1 MKLEYYNQGAS
12 GSAVATIEPAGPG
25 ASRLTI
31 SHVKAGA
38 DDGQGVALRFK
49 DFKDGTL
56 IEGTPDPAYA
66 MPLPGGR
73 IDDLVFNL
81 GDEVTNALVRNL
93 GSNNTICVEADGI
106 GDVRTLVAGELKLG
120 ADKPKAAPAQPF
132 ASAAPEAPQAAPAA
146 ATSAAP
152 VQKKGRGALIA
163 IIIAILLLLAIA
175 AFAAWWFLLRQPAA
189 DAAALP
195 DAAKQEQAALA
206 QDAQKA
212 DGNKA
217 GDQADVQD
225 QANAQGAGADA
236 ANAQDGSS
244 QQGSQGDQG
253 AANAQDQAQQPQQLQ
268 DQQAKGQ
275 QDQQAQDQQPQ
286 GSVVDGSAMGQNAN
300 AAKAASG
307 QAVGGQA
314 SGATGPCTVAA
325 NSDDQALLKGCLAT
339 KPSDQ
344 DLMGLAKDALSNK
357 RCDVGTRL
365 LTSLGRSGKQDFSL
379 YYAKLADPNT
389 RDASACIKKDA
400 ASAKYWY
407 QKALDA
413 GNSDEAKQA
422 LEKLK

>member
-12 GSAVATIEPAGPG
+12 GSAVATIESAGPG

-93 GSNNTICVEADGI
+93 GSNNTIWVEADGI
-106 GDVRTLVAGELKLG
+106 GDVRTLVAGELRLG

-217 GDQADVQD
+217 GDQA
-225 QANAQGAGADA
+225 NAQSSDAANA
-236 ANAQDGSS
+236 ANAQDGAA
-244 QQGSQGDQG
+244 QQGDQG
-253 AANAQDQAQQPQQLQ
+253 AAGTQDQAQHPRQPQ
-268 DQQAKGQ
+268 DQQS
-275 QDQQAQDQQPQ
+275 QDQQDKAQQPQ
-286 GSVVDGSAMGQNAN
+286 GGVADGSAMNQGANGGQAG
-300 AAKAASG
+300 SG

-339 KPSDQ
+339 NPSDQ

>member
-12 GSAVATIEPAGPG
+12 GSAVATIESAGPG

-93 GSNNTICVEADGI
+93 GSNNTIWVEADGI

-217 GDQADVQD
+217 GDQA
-225 QANAQGAGADA
+225 NAQSSDAANA
-236 ANAQDGSS
+236 ANAQDGAA
-244 QQGSQGDQG
+244 QQGDQG
-253 AANAQDQAQQPQQLQ
+253 AAGTQDQAQHPRQPQ
-268 DQQAKGQ
+268 DQQS
-275 QDQQAQDQQPQ
+275 QDQQDKAQQPQ
-286 GSVVDGSAMGQNAN
+286 GGVADGSAMNQGANGGQAG
-300 AAKAASG
+300 SG

-339 KPSDQ
+339 NPSDQ

>member
-31 SHVKAGA
+31 SPVKAGA

-81 GDEVTNALVRNL
+81 GDEVTNALVRNR

-175 AFAAWWFLLRQPAA
+175 AFAAWWFLLRPCLMLQSRSRQPWLRMPKRQTAIR
-189 DAAALP
+189 P
-195 DAAKQEQAALA
+195 GIRQMSRIRQMPRALA
-206 QDAQKA
+206 PMRPMPRMAVLSRDRRAIRELPMPRIRRSSPRISKQKA
-212 DGNKA
+212 SKISKPRISSLRAAWSTARPWARTPMQPRPHPARPWA
-217 GDQADVQD
+217 GRLPA
-225 QANAQGAGADA
+225 
-236 ANAQDGSS
+236 
-244 QQGSQGDQG
+244 
-253 AANAQDQAQQPQQLQ
+253 PR
-268 DQQAKGQ
+268 
-275 QDQQAQDQQPQ
+275 
-286 GSVVDGSAMGQNAN
+286 
-300 AAKAASG
+300 
-307 QAVGGQA
+307 
-314 SGATGPCTVAA
+314 
-325 NSDDQALLKGCLAT
+325 
-339 KPSDQ
+339 
-344 DLMGLAKDALSNK
+344 GLARLPPTATIR
-357 RCDVGTRL
+357 RC
-365 LTSLGRSGKQDFSL
+365 
-379 YYAKLADPNT
+379 
-389 RDASACIKKDA
+389 
-400 ASAKYWY
+400 
-407 QKALDA
+407 
-413 GNSDEAKQA
+413 
-422 LEKLK
+422 

>member
-132 ASAAPEAPQAAPAA
+132 ASAAPQAPQAAPAA

-163 IIIAILLLLAIA
+163 IIIAILLLAIA

-217 GDQADVQD
+217 GDQA
-225 QANAQGAGADA
+225 NAQSSDAANA
-236 ANAQDGSS
+236 ANAQDGAA
-244 QQGSQGDQG
+244 QQGDQG
-253 AANAQDQAQQPQQLQ
+253 AAGPQDQAQQPQQLQ

>member
-12 GSAVATIEPAGPG
+12 GSAVATIESAGPG

-93 GSNNTICVEADGI
+93 GSNNTIWVEADGI

-146 ATSAAP
+146 AASAAP

-217 GDQADVQD
+217 GDQA
-225 QANAQGAGADA
+225 NAQSSDAANA
-236 ANAQDGSS
+236 ANAQDGAA
-244 QQGSQGDQG
+244 QQGDQD
-253 AANAQDQAQQPQQLQ
+253 AAGTQDQAQHPRQPQ
-268 DQQAKGQ
+268 DQQS
-275 QDQQAQDQQPQ
+275 QDQQDKAQQPQ
-286 GSVVDGSAMGQNAN
+286 GGVADGSAMNQGANGGQAG
-300 AAKAASG
+300 SG

-339 KPSDQ
+339 NPSDQ